1 MANTV
6 ENLMKVLGCTEQ
18 EAKQILEDDKKIDR
32 GEKLFELTPEQ
43 QKASKKA
50 RQTGTKKKTVYNF
63 DVSKRKRK
71 ENPDKAFLIEIF
83 KKTLESQEATNIEV
97 INPEREMVF
106 SFNDVGYKIVLSVPR
121 GSKKE

>member
-6 ENLMKVLGCTEQ
+6 ENLMKVLGCSEE
-18 EAKQILEDDKKIDR
+18 EAKQILSDDKKIDR

-50 RQTGTKKKTVYNF
+50 RQTGTKKKTVYSF
-63 DVSKRKRK
+63 DTSKRKRK

-83 KKTLESQEATNIEV
+83 KKALESQEVTSIEI
-97 INPEREMVF
+97 INPEREMAF
-106 SFNDVGYKIVLSVPR
+106 DFNGTGYKIVLSVPR
-121 GSKKE
+121 KKE

>member
-6 ENLMKVLGCTEQ
+6 ENLMKVLGCSEE
-18 EAKQILEDDKKIDR
+18 EAKQILADDKKIDR

-63 DVSKRKRK
+63 DTSKRKRK

-83 KKTLESQEATNIEV
+83 KKALESQEATNIEV
-97 INPEREMVF
+97 MNPEREMSF
-106 SFNDVGYKIVLSVPR
+106 NFNDVVYKIVLSVPR
-121 GSKKE
+121 NKKE

>member
-6 ENLMKVLGCTEQ
+6 ENLMKVLGCSEE
-18 EAKQILEDDKKIDR
+18 EAKQILADDKKIDR

-63 DVSKRKRK
+63 DTSKRKRK

-83 KKTLESQEATNIEV
+83 KKALESQEATNIEI
-97 INPEREMVF
+97 INPEREMSF
-106 SFNDVGYKIVLSVPR
+106 NFNDVVYKIVLSVPR
-121 GSKKE
+121 NKKE

>member
-6 ENLMKVLGCTEQ
+6 ENLMKVLGCSEE
-18 EAKQILEDDKKIDR
+18 EAKQILADDKKIDR

-50 RQTGTKKKTVYNF
+50 RQTGTKKKTVYSF
-63 DVSKRKRK
+63 DTSKRKRK

-83 KKTLESQEATNIEV
+83 KKALESQEATNVEIM
-97 INPEREMVF
+97 NPEREMSF
-106 SFNDVGYKIVLSVPR
+106 DFNDVRYKIVLSVPR
-121 GSKKE
+121 NKKE

>member
-6 ENLMKVLGCTEQ
+6 ENLMKVLDCSEE
-18 EAKQILEDDKKIDR
+18 EARQILEDDKKIDR

-50 RQTGTKKKTVYNF
+50 RQTGTKKKTVYSF
-63 DVSKRKRK
+63 DTSKRKRK

-83 KKTLESQEATNIEV
+83 KKALESQEATNIEI
-97 INPEREMVF
+97 INPEREMAF
-106 SFNDVGYKIVLSVPR
+106 EFNNVGYKIVLSVPR
-121 GSKKE
+121 NKKE

>member
-6 ENLMKVLGCTEQ
+6 ENLMKVLDCSEE
-18 EAKQILEDDKKIDR
+18 EARQILEDDKKIDR

-50 RQTGTKKKTVYNF
+50 RQTGTKKKTVYSF
-63 DVSKRKRK
+63 DTSKRKRK

-83 KKTLESQEATNIEV
+83 KKALESQEATNIEV
-97 INPEREMVF
+97 INPEREMSF
-106 SFNDVGYKIVLSVPR
+106 DFNDVRYKIVLSVPR
-121 GSKKE
+121 NKKE

>member
-6 ENLMKVLGCTEQ
+6 ENLMKVLGCSEE

-50 RQTGTKKKTVYNF
+50 RQTGTKKKTVYSF
-63 DVSKRKRK
+63 DTSKRKRK
-71 ENPDKAFLIEIF
+71 ENPDKASLIEIF
-83 KKTLESQEATNIEV
+83 KKALESQEATNIEI
-97 INPEREMVF
+97 INPEREMTF
-106 SFNDVGYKIVLSVPR
+106 DFNGVGYKIVLSVPR
-121 GSKKE
+121 NRKE

>member
-6 ENLMKVLGCTEQ
+6 ENLMRILGCSEE
-18 EAKQILEDDKKIDR
+18 EAKQILADDKKIDQ

-50 RQTGTKKKTVYNF
+50 RQTGTKKKTVYSF
-63 DVSKRKRK
+63 DTSKRKRK

-83 KKTLESQEATNIEV
+83 KKALESQEATNIEI
-97 INPEREMVF
+97 INPEREMSF
-106 SFNDVGYKIVLSVPR
+106 NFNDVVYKIVLSVPR
-121 GSKKE
+121 NKKE

>member
-6 ENLMKVLGCTEQ
+6 ENLMKVLGCSEE
-18 EAKQILEDDKKIDR
+18 EARQILADDKKIDR

-63 DVSKRKRK
+63 DTSKRKRK

-83 KKTLESQEATNIEV
+83 KKALESQKATNIEI
-97 INPEREMVF
+97 INLEREMTF
-106 SFNDVGYKIVLSVPR
+106 EFNNVGYKIVLSVPR
-121 GSKKE
+121 NKKE

>member
-6 ENLMKVLGCTEQ
+6 ENLMRVLGCSEE
-18 EAKQILEDDKKIDR
+18 EAKQILADDKKIDR

-50 RQTGTKKKTVYNF
+50 RQTGTKKKTVYSF
-63 DVSKRKRK
+63 DTSKRKRK

-83 KKTLESQEATNIEV
+83 KKALESQEATNIEV
-97 INPEREMVF
+97 MNPEREMSF

-121 GSKKE
+121 NKKE

>member
-6 ENLMKVLGCTEQ
+6 ENLMKVLGCSEE
-18 EAKQILEDDKKIDR
+18 EAKQILADDKKIDR

-50 RQTGTKKKTVYNF
+50 RQTGTKKKTVYSF
-63 DVSKRKRK
+63 DTSKRKRK

-83 KKTLESQEATNIEV
+83 KKALESQEATNIEI
-97 INPEREMVF
+97 INLEREMTF
-106 SFNDVGYKIVLSVPR
+106 EFNNVGYKIVLSVPR
-121 GSKKE
+121 NKKE

>member
-6 ENLMKVLGCTEQ
+6 ENLMRVLGCSEE
-18 EAKQILEDDKKIDR
+18 EAKQILADDKKIDR

-50 RQTGTKKKTVYNF
+50 RQTGTKKKTVYSF
-63 DVSKRKRK
+63 DTSKRKRK

-83 KKTLESQEATNIEV
+83 KKALESQEATNIEV
-97 INPEREMVF
+97 MNPEREMSF
-106 SFNDVGYKIVLSVPR
+106 NFNDVGYKIVLSVPR
-121 GSKKE
+121 NKKE

>member
-6 ENLMKVLGCTEQ
+6 ENLMKVLGCSEE
-18 EAKQILEDDKKIDR
+18 EAKQILADDKKIDR

-50 RQTGTKKKTVYNF
+50 RQTGTKKKTVYSF
-63 DVSKRKRK
+63 DTSKRKRK

-83 KKTLESQEATNIEV
+83 KKALESQEATNIEV
-97 INPEREMVF
+97 MNPEREMSF
-106 SFNDVGYKIVLSVPR
+106 NFNDVVYKIVLSVPR
-121 GSKKE
+121 NKKE